1 MVVLDP
7 VAEALVKKLLDFRDA
22 ADDAAETLET
32 AREAIEEHEKELDE
46 DWSAFTEAVESLLG
60 VVGENAGKLDPQ
72 GEEAGGTVEGLA
84 GLIAEVHD
92 ALAQGLEEN
101 DEILTALR
109 EQATGADV
117 DVERLVAGAAET
129 PTEGVSDQ
137 LATIAEGVQKTAEEG
152 VESIR
157 DGFVKEAEEA
167 VEMAEMLVTAS
178 VKILADNGTW
188 VRQAVVA
195 WTAKMGE
202 VEDEV
207 ALEGFRKASAQAPKV
222 VNYALDELSAAKETA
237 IEGVERLVAEARSE
251 LSSLE
256 DALRESDEALGG
268 AAESLEAQTS
278 GLSTAIGA
286 ASEALQRVTEVLVDR
301 GAM

>member
-22 ADDAAETLET
+22 TDDAAETLET

-60 VVGENAGKLDPQ
+60 VVGEHAGKLDPQ

-84 GLIAEVHD
+84 GLIAEVHE

-202 VEDEV
+202 VEDDV